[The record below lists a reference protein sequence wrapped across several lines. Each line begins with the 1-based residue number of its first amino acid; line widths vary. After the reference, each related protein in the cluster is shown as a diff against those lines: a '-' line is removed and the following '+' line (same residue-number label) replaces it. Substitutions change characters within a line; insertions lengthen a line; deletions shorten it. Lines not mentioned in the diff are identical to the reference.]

1 MQNGKKQ
8 HPQKQP
14 KREQLL
20 QSNQEKMPGSY
31 FIALILLHLQ
41 LGQNIVCGLLV
52 HRINWEFSL
61 WIMGSNIPVEGLLA
75 SSISI
80 LYYY

>member
-52 HRINWEFSL
+52 HRIN
-61 WIMGSNIPVEGLLA
+61 
-75 SSISI
+75 
-80 LYYY
+80 